1 MEMTLTTLLPQRFNT
16 TIAAIMLVTAAAW
29 SVQAAAQT
37 SFPATLA
44 GHAVLPAMSL
54 IPAPKDAPA
63 DLQVSGKFT
72 TASGLRKS
80 AALKACPLVARPACF
95 CPSRA
100 SPHKAIQASNA
111 WPTAAT
117 GC

>member
-54 IPAPKDAPA
+54 IPVPKDAPA
-63 DLQVSGKFT
+63 ELGK
-72 TASGLRKS
+72 L
-80 AALKACPLVARPACF
+80 AALKACPLVAQPACF